1 MCVCVCVSGEGGGGE
16 NVHGNSPDGKERS
29 FLWKK
34 SGKEEGSKTQIWK
47 EHIFNFV
54 CQIIEE
60 LLLWNL
66 DRSD

>member
-1 MCVCVCVSGEGGGGE
+1 MGKGGGGE

-60 LLLWNL
+60 LLL
-66 DRSD
+66 

>member
-1 MCVCVCVSGEGGGGE
+1 MCVFEGEGGGG
-16 NVHGNSPDGKERS
+16 NLHTNSLDGKERS

-60 LLLWNL
+60 LLL
-66 DRSD
+66 